1 MNIFA
6 MIILLFTIFIG
17 IGIFVKWQQIKIY
30 YWKKK
35 FINSEEEKIIE
46 DIMNK
51 NISCYKHLADI
62 YKSKLKNDTY
72 ILNKLKTIEGIE
84 IQINDEIRYTIFGLA
99 GLLLLGDENTSYYPH
114 MTSVVV
120 YPRAY
125 ISDQNGKEK

>member
-17 IGIFVKWQQIKIY
+17 IGIFVKWQQIKIN

-51 NISCYKHLADI
+51 NIYIISDVHGCYKSLKALI
-62 YKSKLKNDTY
+62 NQFPNKENSK
-72 ILNKLKTIEGIE
+72 IV
-84 IQINDEIRYTIFGLA
+84 FV
-99 GLLLLGDENTSYYPH
+99 GDLIDRGASSCEVVKFIMDNT
-114 MTSVVV
+114 
-120 YPRAY
+120 
-125 ISDQNGKEK
+125 